1 MYEERFICF
10 FLYGC
15 YILFFFFFFF
25 FGGGVVS
32 IEGLFALNHM
42 LFLLDNDLSFG
53 MDMKSSTTSMHM
65 P

>member
-1 MYEERFICF
+1 MKKGLFAF
-10 FLYGC
+10 FCMGV
-15 YILFFFFFFF
+15 IFFFFFF